1 MSHLKGATV
10 TVSQGAIWH
19 RNNQVASIFS
29 ILIFFFLVRTARNMD
44 FFFYEI
50 LQSLAIIGNWL

>member
-29 ILIFFFLVRTARNMD
+29 ILVFFFFGKN
-44 FFFYEI
+44 
-50 LQSLAIIGNWL
+50 S